1 MWCSMHLFAGKSENK
16 TKDVKEK
23 LKEVFKVELP
33 QDFFDFW
40 EFCKELNKEK
50 PCGKSDPQ

>member
-1 MWCSMHLFAGKSENK
+1 MHLFAGKSEYK
-16 TKDVKEK
+16 TKDVNEK